1 MMDADGSHGAK
12 DAAPVLGPIPP
23 YLVLNNFLDE
33 ESVACLL
40 DYAVQSEVRFK
51 TTTIRKGTIDP
62 SRRISVGLRDLGPMK
77 AKIKSR
83 LTPLVPSL
91 IAQLRV
97 TPFDLARIELEL
109 VAHGDGA
116 FYSRHIDTFT
126 GDTEVEN
133 TQRMIS
139 GVYYFNAEPKAFSGG
154 ALRLHAFGAPD
165 ANTSFVD
172 IEPRRNTLL
181 VFPSWAI
188 HEVLLIECPSKRFVD
203 SRFAI
208 NCWFRRAKPELKP

>member
-77 AKIKSR
+77 GKIKKR
-83 LTPLVPSL
+83 LTPRAPSL
-91 IAQLRV
+91 TGKSRV
-97 TPFDLARIELEL
+97 TPLCPARTERERLAN
-109 VAHGDGA
+109 GDG
-116 FYSRHIDTFT
+116 S
-126 GDTEVEN
+126 
-133 TQRMIS
+133 S
-139 GVYYFNAEPKAFSGG
+139 
-154 ALRLHAFGAPD
+154 
-165 ANTSFVD
+165 
-172 IEPRRNTLL
+172 
-181 VFPSWAI
+181 
-188 HEVLLIECPSKRFVD
+188 
-203 SRFAI
+203 
-208 NCWFRRAKPELKP
+208 